1 MSEIYLFINSIAE
14 NKLLT
19 FILSGLLGLGVN
31 LAYTSFGFKWVNS
44 INQRII
50 ALIMAPAMTVIA
62 WTIAGNLGLSLGMI
76 GALSIVRFRTPVK
89 SSLELIIY
97 FIHIVI
103 GISITVAPI
112 YTLLIFLLTIS
123 APYILI
129 IFKKSDKNN
138 LDYLDTYMN
147 NKPRAN
153 FVFEGEVNNLSD
165 TIQGKKITHFQINN
179 MSSNISNLTIE
190 INDFEEYENLK
201 NEISKTLKLSSSE
214 YIL

>member
-1 MSEIYLFINSIAE
+1 MSETYIFINSIAD
-14 NKLLT
+14 NKLLV

-31 LAYTSFGFKWVNS
+31 LAYTMFGFKWVNS

-112 YTLLIFLLTIS
+112 YTLLIFLLTIL
-123 APYILI
+123 APFILI
-129 IFKKSDKNN
+129 IFKKSDREN

-153 FVFEGEVNNLSD
+153 FLFLGEVNNLSK
-165 TIQGKKITHFQINN
+165 IIEGKKITHFQINN
-179 MSSNISNLTIE
+179 VSKDNTTLTIE
-190 INDFEEYENLK
+190 INDFKEFENLK

>member
-1 MSEIYLFINSIAE
+1 MSEIYLFINSITDS
-14 NKLLT
+14 KILV

-31 LAYTSFGFKWVNS
+31 LAYTYFGFKWVNS

-50 ALIMAPAMTVIA
+50 SLIMAPAMTVIA

-112 YTLLIFLLTIS
+112 YTFLIFTLTIT
-123 APYILI
+123 APFILI
-129 IFKKSDKNN
+129 IFKKSDKEN
-138 LDYLDTYMN
+138 LDYLDTYMSN
-147 NKPRAN
+147 NPSAN
-153 FVFEGEVNNLSD
+153 FIFEGEVNNLSNL
-165 TIQGKKITHFQINN
+165 IKGKKITHFKIDNKAENN
-179 MSSNISNLTIE
+179 SNLTIE
-190 INDFEEYENLK
+190 INDFKEYEDLK
-201 NEISKTLKLSSSE
+201 NEISKILKLSSSE

>member
-1 MSEIYLFINSIAE
+1 MSETYIFINSIAD
-14 NKLLT
+14 NKLLV

-31 LAYTSFGFKWVNS
+31 LAYTMFGFKWVNS

-112 YTLLIFLLTIS
+112 YTLLIFLLTIL
-123 APYILI
+123 APFILI
-129 IFKKSDKNN
+129 IFKKSDREN

-153 FVFEGEVNNLSD
+153 FLFLGEVNNLSK
-165 TIQGKKITHFQINN
+165 IIEGRKITHFQINN
-179 MSSNISNLTIE
+179 VSENNTTLTIE
-190 INDFEEYENLK
+190 INDFKEFENLK

>member
-14 NKLLT
+14 YKLLV
-19 FILSGLLGLGVN
+19 FILSGVLGLGVN
-31 LAYTSFGFKWVNS
+31 LAYAAYGFKWVNS

-50 ALIMAPAMTVIA
+50 SMIMAPAMTVIA

-112 YTLLIFLLTIS
+112 YTFLIFILTIS
-123 APYILI
+123 APYILL
-129 IFKKSDKNN
+129 IFKGSDKQS
-138 LDYLDTYMN
+138 LEYLDTYMH

-153 FVFEGEVNNLSD
+153 FVIEGTNNNLSNV
-165 TIQGKKITHFQINN
+165 IESKKITHCQINSN
-179 MSSNISNLTIE
+179 SDNNSNITIE
-190 INDFEEYENLK
+190 INDFKEYEDLK
-201 NEISKTLKLSSSE
+201 NEISKNLKITSSE

>member
-1 MSEIYLFINSIAE
+1 MSETYIFINSIAD
-14 NKLLT
+14 NKLLV

-31 LAYTSFGFKWVNS
+31 LAYTMFGFKWVNS

-112 YTLLIFLLTIS
+112 YTLLIFLLTIL
-123 APYILI
+123 APFILI
-129 IFKKSDKNN
+129 IFKKSDREN

-153 FVFEGEVNNLSD
+153 FLFLGEVNNLSK
-165 TIQGKKITHFQINN
+165 IIEGGKITHFQINN
-179 MSSNISNLTIE
+179 VSEDNTTLTIE
-190 INDFEEYENLK
+190 INDFKEFENLK

>member
-1 MSEIYLFINSIAE
+1 MSETYIFINSIAD
-14 NKLLT
+14 NKLLV

-31 LAYTSFGFKWVNS
+31 LAYTMFGFKWVNS

-112 YTLLIFLLTIS
+112 YTLLIFLLTIL
-123 APYILI
+123 APFILI
-129 IFKKSDKNN
+129 IFKKSDREN

-153 FVFEGEVNNLSD
+153 FLFLGEVNNLSK
-165 TIQGKKITHFQINN
+165 IIEGRKITHFQINN
-179 MSSNISNLTIE
+179 VSEDNTTLTIE
-190 INDFEEYENLK
+190 INDFKEFENLK